1 MTNGVIYEGQIE
13 NGIKNGYGRMIYR
26 KNKDKWTYYIGTFMN
41 DMRHGRGILYFEDDC
56 SPAMLEGEWDL
67 NEIQ

>member
-1 MTNGVIYEGQIE
+1 
-13 NGIKNGYGRMIYR
+13 MIYR